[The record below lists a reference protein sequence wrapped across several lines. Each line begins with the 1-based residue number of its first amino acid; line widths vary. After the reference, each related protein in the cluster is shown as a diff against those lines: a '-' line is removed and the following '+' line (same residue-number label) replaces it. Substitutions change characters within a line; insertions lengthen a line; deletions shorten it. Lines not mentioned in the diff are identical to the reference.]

1 VKTLSSTLLLLSM
14 ALSCFSGT
22 AMAANEE
29 SGLTLKRKIAIS
41 RFSNETQSGNSF
53 LVSNNGDRL
62 GKQASDIL
70 SAKLSE
76 SQKFL
81 IFERLDS
88 GGVSAEKVLAGLK
101 AEGIAVDYLIVGSVT
116 EFGRSTESDTG
127 VFSRAKIQKAFAKVA
142 VRLVEVSTGR
152 IMHSEEGAGEAAV
165 TTKKTMGVGSSAG
178 FDQSLTDKAI
188 SAAIGKVVS
197 NLVENMTGKP
207 WRSYLLT
214 DEGEGSFIM
223 AGGESQG
230 IKAGTQFAVV
240 KRGRQ
245 IKNPQTGALIELP
258 GKKAATI
265 EVVMTLGEDELSEV
279 SYVTVTSGTIASESL
294 SDYHVTTIQ

>member
-1 VKTLSSTLLLLSM
+1 MRILSSFLLSAIV
-14 ALSCFSGT
+14 ALSLIADSAT
-22 AMAANEE
+22 AQDEPN
-29 SGLTLKRKIAIS
+29 LTLKRKIAIS

-53 LVSNNGDRL
+53 LVTNNGDRI

-88 GGVSAEKVLAGLK
+88 GGLSAEKILAGLK
-101 AEGIAVDYLIVGSVT
+101 EDGIAVDYLIVGSVT

-152 IMHSEEGAGEAAV
+152 IVHSEEGAGEALI

-214 DEGEGSFIM
+214 DEGEGSYIL
-223 AGGESQG
+223 AGGASQG
-230 IKAGTQFAVV
+230 ITTGTEFVV
-240 KRGRQ
+240 IKRGRK
-245 IKNPQTGALIELP
+245 IKNPQTGAVIELP
-258 GKKAATI
+258 GKKVATV

-279 SYVTVTSGTIASESL
+279 SYVTLTSGSVDGAAL
-294 SDYHVTTIQ
+294 DDYHVTTN

>member
-1 VKTLSSTLLLLSM
+1 MRLLSYFLLPAIF
-14 ALSCFSGT
+14 ALSLIADS
-22 AMAANEE
+22 AIAQDEPN
-29 SGLTLKRKIAIS
+29 LTLKRKIAIS

-53 LVSNNGDRL
+53 LVSNNGDRI

-88 GGVSAEKVLAGLK
+88 GGLSAEKILAGLK
-101 AEGIAVDYLIVGSVT
+101 EDGIAVDYLIVGSVT

-152 IMHSEEGAGEAAV
+152 IVHSEEGAGEALI
-165 TTKKTMGVGSSAG
+165 TTKKTMGMGSSAG

-214 DEGEGSFIM
+214 DEGEGSYIL
-223 AGGESQG
+223 AGGASQG
-230 IKAGTQFAVV
+230 ITTGTEFVV
-240 KRGRQ
+240 IKRGRK
-245 IKNPQTGALIELP
+245 IKNPQTGAVIELP
-258 GKKAATI
+258 GKKVGTV

-279 SYVTVTSGTIASESL
+279 SYVTLTSGSVDGAAL
-294 SDYHVTTIQ
+294 DDYHVTTN

>member
-1 VKTLSSTLLLLSM
+1 MKILSSFLLSAIV
-14 ALSCFSGT
+14 ALSLIADSAIAQDET
-22 AMAANEE
+22 N
-29 SGLTLKRKIAIS
+29 LTLKRKIAIS

-53 LVSNNGDRL
+53 LVSNNGDRI

-88 GGVSAEKVLAGLK
+88 GGLSSEKILAGLK
-101 AEGIAVDYLIVGSVT
+101 EDGIAVDYLIVGSVT

-152 IMHSEEGAGEAAV
+152 IVHSEEGAGEALI

-214 DEGEGSFIM
+214 DEGEGSYIL
-223 AGGESQG
+223 AGGASQG
-230 IKAGTQFAVV
+230 ITTGTEFVV
-240 KRGRQ
+240 IKRGRK
-245 IKNPQTGALIELP
+245 IKNPQTGAVIELP
-258 GKKAATI
+258 GKKVATV

-279 SYVTVTSGTIASESL
+279 SYVTLTSGSVDGAAL
-294 SDYHVTTIQ
+294 DDYHVTTN

>member
-1 VKTLSSTLLLLSM
+1 VKILSSFLLSAIV
-14 ALSCFSGT
+14 ALSLIADSAIAQDET
-22 AMAANEE
+22 N
-29 SGLTLKRKIAIS
+29 LTLKRKIAIS

-53 LVSNNGDRL
+53 LVSNNGDRI

-88 GGVSAEKVLAGLK
+88 GGLSAEKILAGLK
-101 AEGIAVDYLIVGSVT
+101 EDGIAVDYLIVGSVT

-152 IMHSEEGAGEAAV
+152 IIHSEEGAGEALI

-188 SAAIGKVVS
+188 SAAIGKVVI

-214 DEGEGSFIM
+214 DEGEGSYIL
-223 AGGESQG
+223 AGGASQG
-230 IKAGTQFAVV
+230 ITTGTEFVV
-240 KRGRQ
+240 IKRGRK
-245 IKNPQTGALIELP
+245 IKNPQTGAVIELP
-258 GKKAATI
+258 GKKVATV

-279 SYVTVTSGTIASESL
+279 SYVTLTSGSVDGAAL
-294 SDYHVTTIQ
+294 DDYHVTTN

>member
-1 VKTLSSTLLLLSM
+1 MRILSSFLLSAIV
-14 ALSCFSGT
+14 ALSLIADSAT
-22 AMAANEE
+22 AQDEPN
-29 SGLTLKRKIAIS
+29 LTLKRKIAIS

-53 LVSNNGDRL
+53 LVTNNGDRI

-81 IFERLDS
+81 IFDRLDS
-88 GGVSAEKVLAGLK
+88 GGLSAEKILAGLK
-101 AEGIAVDYLIVGSVT
+101 EDGIAVDYLIVGSVT

-152 IMHSEEGAGEAAV
+152 IVHSEEGAGEALI

-188 SAAIGKVVS
+188 SSAIGKVVS

-214 DEGEGSFIM
+214 DEGEGSYIL
-223 AGGESQG
+223 AGGASQG
-230 IKAGTQFAVV
+230 ITTGTEFVV
-240 KRGRQ
+240 IKRGRK
-245 IKNPQTGALIELP
+245 IKNPQTGAVIELP
-258 GKKAATI
+258 GKKVATV

-279 SYVTVTSGTIASESL
+279 SYVTLTSGSVDGAAL
-294 SDYHVTTIQ
+294 DDYHVTTN

>member
-1 VKTLSSTLLLLSM
+1 MKILSSFLLSAIV
-14 ALSCFSGT
+14 ALSLIADSAIAQDET
-22 AMAANEE
+22 N
-29 SGLTLKRKIAIS
+29 LTLKRKIAIS

-53 LVSNNGDRL
+53 LVSNNGDRI

-88 GGVSAEKVLAGLK
+88 GGLSAEKILAGLK
-101 AEGIAVDYLIVGSVT
+101 EDGIAVDYLIVGSVT

-152 IMHSEEGAGEAAV
+152 IIHSEEGAGEALI

-214 DEGEGSFIM
+214 DEGEGSYIL
-223 AGGESQG
+223 AGGAGQG
-230 IKAGTQFAVV
+230 ITVGTEFVV
-240 KRGRQ
+240 IKRGRK
-245 IKNPQTGALIELP
+245 IKNPQTGAVIELP
-258 GKKAATI
+258 GKKVATV

-279 SYVTVTSGTIASESL
+279 SYVTLTSGSVDGAAL
-294 SDYHVTTIQ
+294 DDYHVTTN

>member
-1 VKTLSSTLLLLSM
+1 MRILSSFLLSAIV
-14 ALSCFSGT
+14 ALSLIADSAT
-22 AMAANEE
+22 AQDEPN
-29 SGLTLKRKIAIS
+29 LTLKRKIAIS

-53 LVSNNGDRL
+53 LVTNNGDRI

-88 GGVSAEKVLAGLK
+88 GGLSAEKILAGLK
-101 AEGIAVDYLIVGSVT
+101 EDGIAVDYLIVGSVT

-152 IMHSEEGAGEAAV
+152 IVHSEEGAGEALI

-188 SAAIGKVVS
+188 SSAIGKVVS

-214 DEGEGSFIM
+214 DEGEGSYIL
-223 AGGESQG
+223 AGGASQG
-230 IKAGTQFAVV
+230 ITTGTEFVV
-240 KRGRQ
+240 IKRGRK
-245 IKNPQTGALIELP
+245 IKNPQTGAVIELP
-258 GKKAATI
+258 GKKVATV

-279 SYVTVTSGTIASESL
+279 SYVTLTSGSVDGAAL
-294 SDYHVTTIQ
+294 DDYHVTTN

>member
-1 VKTLSSTLLLLSM
+1 MRILSSFLLSAIV
-14 ALSCFSGT
+14 ALSLIADSAT
-22 AMAANEE
+22 AQDEPN
-29 SGLTLKRKIAIS
+29 LTLKRKIAIS

-53 LVSNNGDRL
+53 LVTNNGDRI

-88 GGVSAEKVLAGLK
+88 GGLSAEKILAGLK
-101 AEGIAVDYLIVGSVT
+101 EDGIAVDYLIVGSVT

-152 IMHSEEGAGEAAV
+152 IVHSEEGAGEALI

-214 DEGEGSFIM
+214 DEGEGSYIL
-223 AGGESQG
+223 AGGASQG
-230 IKAGTQFAVV
+230 ITTGTEFVV
-240 KRGRQ
+240 IKRGRK
-245 IKNPQTGALIELP
+245 IKNPQTGAVIELP
-258 GKKAATI
+258 GKKVATV

-279 SYVTVTSGTIASESL
+279 SYVTLISGSVDGAAL
-294 SDYHVTTIQ
+294 DNYHVTTN

>member
-1 VKTLSSTLLLLSM
+1 VKILSSFLLSAIV
-14 ALSCFSGT
+14 ALSLIADSAIAQDET
-22 AMAANEE
+22 N
-29 SGLTLKRKIAIS
+29 LTLKRKIAIS

-53 LVSNNGDRL
+53 LVSNNGDRI
-62 GKQASDIL
+62 GKQASDSL

-88 GGVSAEKVLAGLK
+88 GGLSAEKILAGLK
-101 AEGIAVDYLIVGSVT
+101 EDGIAVDYLIVGSVT

-152 IMHSEEGAGEAAV
+152 IIQSEEGAGEALI

-214 DEGEGSFIM
+214 DEGEGSYIL
-223 AGGESQG
+223 AGGAGQG
-230 IKAGTQFAVV
+230 ITVGTEFVV
-240 KRGRQ
+240 IKRGRK
-245 IKNPQTGALIELP
+245 IKNPQTGAVIELP
-258 GKKAATI
+258 GKKVATV

-279 SYVTVTSGTIASESL
+279 SYVTLTSGSVDGAAL
-294 SDYHVTTIQ
+294 GDYHVTTN

>member
-1 VKTLSSTLLLLSM
+1 MKILSSFLLSAIV
-14 ALSCFSGT
+14 ALSLIADSAIAQDET
-22 AMAANEE
+22 N
-29 SGLTLKRKIAIS
+29 LTLKRKIAIS

-53 LVSNNGDRL
+53 LVSNNGDRI

-88 GGVSAEKVLAGLK
+88 GGLSAEKILAGLK
-101 AEGIAVDYLIVGSVT
+101 EDGIAVDYLIVGSVT

-152 IMHSEEGAGEAAV
+152 IIHSEEGAGEALI

-214 DEGEGSFIM
+214 DEGEGSYIL
-223 AGGESQG
+223 AGGASQG
-230 IKAGTQFAVV
+230 ITTGTEFVV
-240 KRGRQ
+240 IKRGRK
-245 IKNPQTGALIELP
+245 IKNPQTGAVIELP
-258 GKKAATI
+258 GKKVATV

-279 SYVTVTSGTIASESL
+279 SYVTLTSGSVDGAAL
-294 SDYHVTTIQ
+294 DDYHVTTN

>member
-1 VKTLSSTLLLLSM
+1 VRILSSFLLSAIV
-14 ALSCFSGT
+14 ALSLIADSAT
-22 AMAANEE
+22 AQDE
-29 SGLTLKRKIAIS
+29 SNLTLKRKIAIS

-53 LVSNNGDRL
+53 LVTNNGDRI

-88 GGVSAEKVLAGLK
+88 GGLSAEKILAGLK
-101 AEGIAVDYLIVGSVT
+101 EDGIAVDYLIVGSVT

-152 IMHSEEGAGEAAV
+152 IVHSEEGAGEALI

-188 SAAIGKVVS
+188 SSAIGKVVS

-214 DEGEGSFIM
+214 DEGEGSYIL
-223 AGGESQG
+223 AGGASQG
-230 IKAGTQFAVV
+230 ITTGTEFVV
-240 KRGRQ
+240 IKRGRK
-245 IKNPQTGALIELP
+245 IKNPQTGAVIELP
-258 GKKAATI
+258 GKKVATV

-279 SYVTVTSGTIASESL
+279 SYVTLTSGSVDGAAL
-294 SDYHVTTIQ
+294 DDYHVTTN

>member
-1 VKTLSSTLLLLSM
+1 MRLLSYFLLPAIF
-14 ALSCFSGT
+14 ALSLIADS
-22 AMAANEE
+22 AIAQDEPN
-29 SGLTLKRKIAIS
+29 LTLKRKIAIS

-53 LVSNNGDRL
+53 LVSNNGDRI

-88 GGVSAEKVLAGLK
+88 GGLSAEKILAGLK
-101 AEGIAVDYLIVGSVT
+101 EDGIAVDYLIVGSVT

-152 IMHSEEGAGEAAV
+152 IVHSEEGAGEALI
-165 TTKKTMGVGSSAG
+165 TTKKTMGMGSSAG

-214 DEGEGSFIM
+214 DEGEGSYIL
-223 AGGESQG
+223 AGGASQG
-230 IKAGTQFAVV
+230 ITTGTEFVV
-240 KRGRQ
+240 IKRGRK
-245 IKNPQTGALIELP
+245 IKNPQTGAVIELP
-258 GKKAATI
+258 GKKVGTV

-279 SYVTVTSGTIASESL
+279 SYVTLTSGSVDGAALDE
-294 SDYHVTTIQ
+294 YHVTTN

>member
-1 VKTLSSTLLLLSM
+1 MKILSSFLLSAIV
-14 ALSCFSGT
+14 ALSLIADSAIAQDET
-22 AMAANEE
+22 N
-29 SGLTLKRKIAIS
+29 LTLKRKIAIS

-53 LVSNNGDRL
+53 LVSNNGDRI

-88 GGVSAEKVLAGLK
+88 GGLSAEKILAGLK
-101 AEGIAVDYLIVGSVT
+101 EDGIAVDYLIVGSVT

-152 IMHSEEGAGEAAV
+152 IIHSEEGAGEALI

-214 DEGEGSFIM
+214 DEGEGSYIL
-223 AGGESQG
+223 AGGAGQG
-230 IKAGTQFAVV
+230 ITVGTEFVV
-240 KRGRQ
+240 IKRGRK
-245 IKNPQTGALIELP
+245 IKNPQTGAVIELP
-258 GKKAATI
+258 GKKVGTV

-279 SYVTVTSGTIASESL
+279 SYVTLTSGSVDGAAL
-294 SDYHVTTIQ
+294 DDYHVTTN

>member
-1 VKTLSSTLLLLSM
+1 M
-14 ALSCFSGT
+14 A
-22 AMAANEE
+22 EDE

-101 AEGIAVDYLIVGSVT
+101 EEGIAVDYLIVGSVT

-152 IMHSEEGAGEAAV
+152 IIHSEEGAGEASV

-207 WRSYLLT
+207 WRSYLLA

-258 GKKAATI
+258 GKKVATI

-279 SYVTVTSGTIASESL
+279 SYVSLTSGSIASNSL

>member
-1 VKTLSSTLLLLSM
+1 MRILSSFLLSAIV
-14 ALSCFSGT
+14 ALSLIADSAT
-22 AMAANEE
+22 AQDEPN
-29 SGLTLKRKIAIS
+29 LTLKRKIAIS

-53 LVSNNGDRL
+53 LVTNNGDRI

-88 GGVSAEKVLAGLK
+88 GGLSAEKILARLK
-101 AEGIAVDYLIVGSVT
+101 EDGIAVDYLIVGSVT

-152 IMHSEEGAGEAAV
+152 IVHSEEGAGEALI

-188 SAAIGKVVS
+188 SSAIGKVVS

-214 DEGEGSFIM
+214 DEGEGSYIL
-223 AGGESQG
+223 AGGASQG
-230 IKAGTQFAVV
+230 ITTGTEFVV
-240 KRGRQ
+240 IKRGRK
-245 IKNPQTGALIELP
+245 IKNPQTGAVIELP
-258 GKKAATI
+258 GKKVATV

-279 SYVTVTSGTIASESL
+279 SYVTLTSGSVDGAAL
-294 SDYHVTTIQ
+294 DDYHVTTN

>member
-1 VKTLSSTLLLLSM
+1 VRILSSFLLSAIV
-14 ALSCFSGT
+14 ALSLIADSAT
-22 AMAANEE
+22 AQDEPN
-29 SGLTLKRKIAIS
+29 LTLKRKIAIS

-53 LVSNNGDRL
+53 LVTNNGDRI

-88 GGVSAEKVLAGLK
+88 GGLSAEKILAGLK
-101 AEGIAVDYLIVGSVT
+101 EDGIAVDYLIVGSVT

-152 IMHSEEGAGEAAV
+152 IVHSEEGAGEALI

-214 DEGEGSFIM
+214 DEGEGSYIL
-223 AGGESQG
+223 AGGASQG
-230 IKAGTQFAVV
+230 ITTGTEFVV
-240 KRGRQ
+240 IKRGRK
-245 IKNPQTGALIELP
+245 IKNPQTGAVIELP
-258 GKKAATI
+258 GKKVATV

-279 SYVTVTSGTIASESL
+279 SYVTLISGSVDGAAL
-294 SDYHVTTIQ
+294 DNYHVTTN

>member
-1 VKTLSSTLLLLSM
+1 MKALSSTLLLLAM
-14 ALSCFSGT
+14 ALCFFSSP
-22 AMAANEE
+22 AMAEDE

-62 GKQASDIL
+62 GKQASDML

-101 AEGIAVDYLIVGSVT
+101 DDGIAVDYLIVGSVT

-152 IMHSEEGAGEAAV
+152 IIHSEEGAGEASV
-165 TTKKTMGVGSSAG
+165 TTKKTMGVGSTAG
-178 FDQSLTDKAI
+178 FD
-188 SAAIGKVVS
+188 
-197 NLVENMTGKP
+197 
-207 WRSYLLT
+207 
-214 DEGEGSFIM
+214 
-223 AGGESQG
+223 
-230 IKAGTQFAVV
+230 
-240 KRGRQ
+240 
-245 IKNPQTGALIELP
+245 
-258 GKKAATI
+258 
-265 EVVMTLGEDELSEV
+265 
-279 SYVTVTSGTIASESL
+279 
-294 SDYHVTTIQ
+294 

>member
-1 VKTLSSTLLLLSM
+1 VKILSSFLLSAIV
-14 ALSCFSGT
+14 ALSLIADSAIAQDET
-22 AMAANEE
+22 N
-29 SGLTLKRKIAIS
+29 LTLKRKIAIS

-53 LVSNNGDRL
+53 LVSNNGDRI

-88 GGVSAEKVLAGLK
+88 GGLSAEKILAGLK
-101 AEGIAVDYLIVGSVT
+101 EDGIAVDYLIVGSVT

-152 IMHSEEGAGEAAV
+152 IIHSEEGAGEALI

-214 DEGEGSFIM
+214 DEGEGSYIL
-223 AGGESQG
+223 AGGASQG
-230 IKAGTQFAVV
+230 ITTGTEFVV
-240 KRGRQ
+240 IKRGRK
-245 IKNPQTGALIELP
+245 IKNPQTGAVIELP
-258 GKKAATI
+258 GKKVATV

-279 SYVTVTSGTIASESL
+279 SYVTLTSGSVDGAAL
-294 SDYHVTTIQ
+294 DDYHVTTN

>member
-1 VKTLSSTLLLLSM
+1 MRILSSFLLSAIV
-14 ALSCFSGT
+14 ALSLIADSAT
-22 AMAANEE
+22 AQDE
-29 SGLTLKRKIAIS
+29 SNLTLKRKIAIS

-53 LVSNNGDRL
+53 LVTNNGDRI

-88 GGVSAEKVLAGLK
+88 GGLSAEKILAGLK
-101 AEGIAVDYLIVGSVT
+101 EDGIAVDYLIVGSVT

-152 IMHSEEGAGEAAV
+152 IVHSEEGAGEALI

-188 SAAIGKVVS
+188 SSAIGKVVS

-214 DEGEGSFIM
+214 DEGEGSYIL
-223 AGGESQG
+223 AGGASQG
-230 IKAGTQFAVV
+230 ITTGTEFVV
-240 KRGRQ
+240 IKRGRK
-245 IKNPQTGALIELP
+245 IKNPQTGAVIELP
-258 GKKAATI
+258 GKKVATV

-279 SYVTVTSGTIASESL
+279 SYVTLTSGSVDGAAL
-294 SDYHVTTIQ
+294 DDYHVTTN

>member
-1 VKTLSSTLLLLSM
+1 MKILSSFLLSAIV
-14 ALSCFSGT
+14 ALSLIADSAIAQDET
-22 AMAANEE
+22 N
-29 SGLTLKRKIAIS
+29 LTLKRKIAIS

-53 LVSNNGDRL
+53 LVSNNGDRI

-88 GGVSAEKVLAGLK
+88 GGLSAEKILAGLK
-101 AEGIAVDYLIVGSVT
+101 EDGIAVDYLIVGSVT

-152 IMHSEEGAGEAAV
+152 IIHSEEGAGEALI

-214 DEGEGSFIM
+214 DEGEGSYIL
-223 AGGESQG
+223 AGGASQG
-230 IKAGTQFAVV
+230 ITTGTEFVV
-240 KRGRQ
+240 IKRGRK
-245 IKNPQTGALIELP
+245 IKNPQTGAVIELP
-258 GKKAATI
+258 GKKVATV

-279 SYVTVTSGTIASESL
+279 SYVTLTSGSVDGAAL
-294 SDYHVTTIQ
+294 GDYHVTTN